1 MLNMIDGMPLH
12 PLVVHGVVVLFPLA
26 ILGTILI
33 AARPAWRTKYG
44 ILVVLFTAAATV
56 LVPIAARSGSELA
69 EQLGEPV
76 VHAELG
82 GQLIWFAIPMLVLNL
97 ALVWLARRKGPDET
111 SDAPRKGVSGPVVTV
126 VAVLSVLAALATGVQ
141 VVRVGDSGARAVWAD
156 RVSTK

>member
-69 EQLGEPV
+69 EQLG
-76 VHAELG
+76 
-82 GQLIWFAIPMLVLNL
+82 
-97 ALVWLARRKGPDET
+97 
-111 SDAPRKGVSGPVVTV
+111 
-126 VAVLSVLAALATGVQ
+126 
-141 VVRVGDSGARAVWAD
+141 
-156 RVSTK
+156 

>member
-1 MLNMIDGMPLH
+1 
-12 PLVVHGVVVLFPLA
+12 
-26 ILGTILI
+26 
-33 AARPAWRTKYG
+33 
-44 ILVVLFTAAATV
+44 
-56 LVPIAARSGSELA
+56 
-69 EQLGEPV
+69 
-76 VHAELG
+76 
-82 GQLIWFAIPMLVLNL
+82 MLVLNL